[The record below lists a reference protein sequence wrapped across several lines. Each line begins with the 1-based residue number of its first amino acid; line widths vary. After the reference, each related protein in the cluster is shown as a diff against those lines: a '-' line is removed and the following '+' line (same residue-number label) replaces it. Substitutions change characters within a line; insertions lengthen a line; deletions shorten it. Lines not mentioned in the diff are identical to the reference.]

1 MNNCRFTLFGLLL
14 VLSSLAGAD
23 TIFSEN
29 FQSGQYSS
37 WNLSGDG
44 NDSANLYAGNYSLRL
59 DGLRQAS
66 ITLTTTGYTGVSLAV
81 DLAALYLVNGDFCYA
96 DYSTNGGSSW
106 QNLLTVANGQD
117 NGQFLSANVTSGL
130 DNNQQLRIRFR
141 ASTLYYNYCY
151 ADNILLQGTAIIG
164 STPELQISGSG
175 QFADT
180 ELNNS
185 VVQQFTLSNVGSASL
200 TIGNLSSSDTAFSLS
215 ADQCS
220 GQILAQGANCNVDV
234 QFVPMLAQYYSGIL
248 QIPSNDPDTS
258 ISTVALSGTGII
270 ADESCDYACLNGD
283 GAVARSGLSYSQLT
297 GTGSISLQN
306 YSQYAVPGNA
316 ANPLNQFS
324 GTLTLSIVNGTLTEQ
339 GTSLAGSYANPNRLP
354 DFSFQ
359 FVQHGTH
366 LIPLQR
372 QLIATSHPSWEYLLM
387 PGRVWQENG
396 DNGYSRVAL
405 PFALQE
411 VNANCTH
418 NGVMTFLFKDDGS
431 VSKLAYQIAQETCQY
446 FKFNLHG
453 KLNASYQSATISGAA
468 AIKTAYV
475 QEVAARLPVKP
486 LSALAT
492 DYPQA
497 GVVLA
502 NIASDQSASHLS
514 AYGVY
519 YNGVH
524 YAGNCA
530 TRQGDYPFCGLMALP
545 SYSTAKSVVAGFALM
560 RLQQKYGGNQR
571 ELIISDYVSECAAS
585 RWADVSFGQTL
596 DMATGNYNSAGASV
610 DEGAQATIDNFFLV
624 GSHQAKIQHACAYPR
639 KAAPGSQFV
648 YHSSD
653 TYILS
658 RAMQQY
664 YRSMAGTSADYY
676 TDLLVNELWQPLQ
689 LSPLTHNSKRTYD
702 AQAQPL
708 AGYGLSFISDD
719 LIKLGRFAHQQQGQ
733 INGQQLLD
741 AGMLQDA
748 MQLGSNGG
756 LSTGTASSRYRY
768 GFWAYDLSDSTQ
780 VGCANPSWV
789 PYMSGFGGIGVV
801 MLPNQMVYYYVS
813 DNSEYGFTKTVKELA
828 KISPV
833 CS

>member
-1 MNNCRFTLFGLLL
+1 MTPIRNALIAAVLLICLPALADTLF
-14 VLSSLAGAD
+14 
-23 TIFSEN
+23 SED
-29 FQSGQYSS
+29 FQTGQYSGWS
-37 WNLSGDG
+37 LSGNGYDA
-44 NDSANLYAGNYSLRL
+44 ANLYSGNYSLRL

-66 ITLTTTGYTGVSLAV
+66 IALNTSGYTGVSLDV
-81 DLAALYLVNGDFCYA
+81 DLAALYLVNGDYCYA
-96 DYSTNGGSSW
+96 DYSINGGSSW

-117 NGQFLSANVTSGL
+117 DGYFRSASLSTGL
-130 DNNQQLRIRFR
+130 DNQANLMLRFR
-141 ASTLYYNYCY
+141 AYSLYGNYCY
-151 ADNILLQGTAIIG
+151 ADNILL
-164 STPELQISGSG
+164 SG
-175 QFADT
+175 
-180 ELNNS
+180 
-185 VVQQFTLSNVGSASL
+185 NVAEPVE
-200 TIGNLSSSDTAFSLS
+200 
-215 ADQCS
+215 
-220 GQILAQGANCNVDV
+220 NCD
-234 QFVPMLAQYYSGIL
+234 Y
-248 QIPSNDPDTS
+248 DC
-258 ISTVALSGTGII
+258 LSG
-270 ADESCDYACLNGD
+270 N
-283 GAVARSGLSYSQLT
+283 GAVTRSALTYSQLT
-297 GTGSISLQN
+297 GTATVGLQN
-306 YSQYAVPGNA
+306 YSHYALPANA

-339 GTSLAGSYANPNRLP
+339 GTALAGSYTNPNRLP

-359 FVQHGTH
+359 FIQHGTH

-396 DNGYSRVAL
+396 DNGYNRAAL

-431 VSKLAYQIAQETCQY
+431 VSKLTYQIAQETCQY

-453 KLNASYQSATISGAA
+453 KVNASYQSAAISNAA
-468 AIKTAYV
+468 AIKTAFE
-475 QEVAARLPVKP
+475 QELAARLPVKP

-497 GVVLA
+497 GVITA
-502 NIASDQSASHLS
+502 NIGSDQSSSHMT

-524 YAGNCA
+524 YTGNCS
-530 TRQGDYPFCGLMALP
+530 TRQGDYPFCQQMVLP
-545 SYSTAKSVVAGFALM
+545 SYSTAKSVVAGFGLM
-560 RLQQKYGGNQR
+560 RLEQKYSGTQR
-571 ELIISDYVSECAAS
+571 NLAISNYVSECAAS

-610 DEGAQATIDNFFLV
+610 DEGAQSTIDNFFLV
-624 GSHQAKIQHACAYPR
+624 GSHQLKIQHACGYTR
-639 KAAPGSQFV
+639 KAVPGSQFV

-653 TYILS
+653 SYILS

-664 YRSMAGTSADYY
+664 YRSLAGSQADYY

-689 LSPLTHNSKRTYD
+689 LSPLTYNSKRTYD
-702 AQAQPL
+702 AVAQPW
-708 AGYGLSFISDD
+708 AGYGLSFVSDD
-719 LIKLGRFAHQQQGQ
+719 LVKLGRFAYQQQGK

-741 AGMLQDA
+741 ATMLQDA

-756 LSTGTASSRYRY
+756 LPTEPGNGTASSRYRY
-768 GFWAYDLSDSTQ
+768 GFWGYDLSDSTQ
-780 VGCANPSWV
+780 VSCTNPSWV

>member
-1 MNNCRFTLFGLLL
+1 MRTLRVALYNLVLMLCPLAAADTLF
-14 VLSSLAGAD
+14 
-23 TIFSEN
+23 SED
-29 FQSGQYSS
+29 FQTGQYSS
-37 WNLSGDG
+37 WSLSGNGYDA
-44 NDSANLYAGNYSLRL
+44 ANLYSGNYSLRL

-66 ITLTTTGYTGVSLAV
+66 IALNTSGYTGVSLDV
-81 DLAALYLVNGDFCYA
+81 DLAALYLVNGDYCYA
-96 DYSTNGGSSW
+96 DYSINGGSSW

-117 NGQFLSANVTSGL
+117 DGYFRSASLAAGL
-130 DNNQQLRIRFR
+130 DNQANLMLRFR
-141 ASTLYYNYCY
+141 AYSLYGNYCY
-151 ADNILLQGTAIIG
+151 ADNILL
-164 STPELQISGSG
+164 SGSV
-175 QFADT
+175 A
-180 ELNNS
+180 EP
-185 VVQQFTLSNVGSASL
+185 VE
-200 TIGNLSSSDTAFSLS
+200 
-215 ADQCS
+215 
-220 GQILAQGANCNVDV
+220 NCD
-234 QFVPMLAQYYSGIL
+234 Y
-248 QIPSNDPDTS
+248 DC
-258 ISTVALSGTGII
+258 LSGTG
-270 ADESCDYACLNGD
+270 
-283 GAVARSGLSYSQLT
+283 AVSRSALTYSQLT
-297 GTGSISLQN
+297 GTAAVGLQN
-306 YSQYAVPGNA
+306 YSQYALPANA

-339 GTSLAGSYANPNRLP
+339 GTALAGSYTTPNRLP

-372 QLIATSHPSWEYLLM
+372 QLIATSHPSWEYLLL

-453 KLNASYQSATISGAA
+453 KLNASYQSASISNAA
-468 AIKTAYV
+468 AIKTAYS

-497 GVVLA
+497 GVVLS
-502 NIASDQSASHLS
+502 NIGSDQSSSHLS

-519 YNGVH
+519 YNGTH
-524 YAGNCA
+524 YSGNCS
-530 TRQGDYPFCGLMALP
+530 TRQGDYPFCQLLALP
-545 SYSTAKSVVAGFALM
+545 SYSTAKSVVAGFGLM
-560 RLQQKYGGNQR
+560 RLEQKYGGSQR
-571 ELIISDYVSECAAS
+571 ALSISDYVSECAAS
-585 RWADVSFGQTL
+585 RWGDVSFGQTL
-596 DMATGNYNSAGASV
+596 DMATGNYNSSGASV
-610 DEGAQATIDNFFLV
+610 DEGAQSTIDNFFLV
-624 GSHQAKIQHACAYPR
+624 GSHQLKIQHACAYTR
-639 KAAPGSQFV
+639 QATPGSQFV

-653 TYILS
+653 SYILS

-664 YRSMAGTSADYY
+664 YRSQTSSSADYY
-676 TDLLVNELWQPLQ
+676 TDMLVAELWQPLQ
-689 LSPLTHNSKRTYD
+689 LSPLTYNSKRTYD
-702 AQAQPL
+702 TQAQPW

-719 LIKLGRFAHQQQGQ
+719 LIKLGRFAYQQQGK

-741 AGMLQDA
+741 ASMLQDA

-756 LSTGTASSRYRY
+756 LNTGTLSSRYRY
-768 GFWAYDLSDSTQ
+768 GFWGYDLSDSSQ

-833 CS
+833 CN